1 MQTGVGVKT
10 MPLTRDFKRIVKAR
24 AQCDAEFR
32 KAMYREALETI
43 LAGDAV
49 TGKAMLRDFVN
60 ATLGF
65 EQLEARTGTP
75 RKSLMRMLS
84 PSGNP
89 GLNSLLP
96 VLRALNEATEVKP
109 EVRMA

>member
-1 MQTGVGVKT
+1 
-10 MPLTRDFKRIVKAR
+10 MPLTRDFKRLVKDR
-24 AQCDAEFR
+24 AERDPEFR
-32 KAMYREALETI
+32 TAMYREALEAF

-60 ATLGF
+60 ATVGF

-84 PSGNP
+84 PAGNP

-96 VLRALNEATEVKP
+96 VFKALNEIAGIEP
-109 EVRMA
+109 EVHMR